1 MSGRDGGGELGAEG
15 ERCQSRC
22 QVLDECEEGT
32 PVLRLLLLLLLLLR
46 VLVLLL
52 LLVLEREGR
61 VLVCE
66 STCGERVLE
75 FSWLGLGSLVPRGA
89 PQEQEEE
96 E

>member
-32 PVLRLLLLLLLLLR
+32 PLLRLLLLLLVLLR
-46 VLVLLL
+46 VLV

-75 FSWLGLGSLVPRGA
+75 FSWLGLGSLVPREA